1 VEGGRN
7 LGHLGLGCGLGL
19 GCHVYLFSDV

>member
-7 LGHLGLGCGLGL
+7 LRHLGLGCGLGL
-19 GCHVYLFSDV
+19 SCHVYLFSDV

>member
-7 LGHLGLGCGLGL
+7 LRHLGLGCGLGS
-19 GCHVYLFSDV
+19 HVYLFSDV